1 MTTRQKLEEAAI
13 VLENEGAFYRQL
25 CDLYKS
31 SDALPGTA
39 RVIIINHARK
49 AGFRGLTEP
58 DTESLRLYFEEHW
71 SLKTCLLSSFRPSY
85 NLLKP
90 EPKPPE
96 NVVGPY
102 KQWLKALLEIPFF
115 KEEFLDRP
123 KPRNARDFMS
133 TRLRDMPNCA
143 TNASQ
148 RETLRLWLCNH
159 FGVKTQPDTNISPAL
174 DWESILLDPPAAQP
188 EPQQP
193 KIQPQPQENTTMS
206 LKLNAQQPFELNT
219 KTYLN
224 GVDLDSLSNSELYAQ
239 IQAQED
245 AIEKLQA
252 IKAKP
257 KSLLA
262 EIKKRQA
269 GIEALVVFMD
279 EREAKRNPQPPQP
292 AKPTGP
298 DLQNLQGSI

>member
-1 MTTRQKLEEAAI
+1 MTTRQKLEEAAL

-39 RVIIINHARK
+39 RVMISNHAIK
-49 AGFRGLTEP
+49 AGFKGLTEP
-58 DTESLRLYFEEHW
+58 DAESLRRYFEDHW
-71 SLKTCLLSSFRPSY
+71 SLSTCLLSSFRPSY

-102 KQWLKALLEIPFF
+102 KQWLTTLLEIPFF

-123 KPRNARDFMS
+123 KPRNARDYMHG
-133 TRLRDMPNCA
+133 RLRLMPNGS
-143 TNASQ
+143 TTASQ

-159 FGVKTQPDTNISPAL
+159 YGIEPQKETTVEPAF
-174 DWESILLDPPAAQP
+174 DWQSILLDPPAAQP

-206 LKLNAQQPFELNT
+206 LKLNAQQPFELTT

-224 GVDLDSLSNSELYAQ
+224 GVDLGTLPNSEL
-239 IQAQED
+239 
-245 AIEKLQA
+245 
-252 IKAKP
+252 
-257 KSLLA
+257 SLSPVPL
-262 EIKKRQA
+262 
-269 GIEALVVFMD
+269 
-279 EREAKRNPQPPQP
+279 
-292 AKPTGP
+292 
-298 DLQNLQGSI
+298 

>member
-1 MTTRQKLEEAAI
+1 MTTRQTLEEAAL
-13 VLENEGAFYRQL
+13 VLENEGAFYQQL

-71 SLKTCLLSSFRPSY
+71 SLQTCLPSSLGPSH

-90 EPKPPE
+90 EPKPPKPLE
-96 NVVGPY
+96 SLVGPY
-102 KQWLKALLEIPFF
+102 RHWLKTLLDIPTF
-115 KEEFLDRP
+115 KDEFLDRP
-123 KPRNARDFMS
+123 NPRHARDFMS
-133 TRLRDMPNCA
+133 TRLRDIPNCE

-174 DWESILLDPPAAQP
+174 DWQSILLDLPTAQP
-188 EPQQP
+188 EPLQP
-193 KIQPQPQENTTMS
+193 QIQPEPQPQENTTMS

-224 GVDLDSLSNSELYAQ
+224 GVDLDTLPNSELYAQ

-269 GIEALVVFMD
+269 GIEALVAYLD
-279 EREAKRNPQPPQP
+279 SKNDGR
-292 AKPTGP
+292 
-298 DLQNLQGSI
+298 

>member
-1 MTTRQKLEEAAI
+1 MTTRQTLEEAAL

-71 SLKTCLLSSFRPSY
+71 SLKTCLPSSLGPSH

-102 KQWLKALLEIPFF
+102 KRWLKTLLEIPFF

-123 KPRNARDFMS
+123 KPRNARDYLHG
-133 TRLRDMPNCA
+133 RLRLVPNGV
-143 TNASQ
+143 TNVSQ

-159 FGVKTQPDTNISPAL
+159 FGVKTQPDTDISPTF
-174 DWESILLDPPAAQP
+174 DWQSILLDPPAAQP

-193 KIQPQPQENTTMS
+193 QIQPQPQENTTMS
-206 LKLNAQQPFELNT
+206 LKLNSQQPFELNT

-224 GVDLDSLSNSELYAQ
+224 GVDLDTLPNSELYAQ

-269 GIEALVVFMD
+269 GIEALVTYLD
-279 EREAKRNPQPPQP
+279 SKNDGR
-292 AKPTGP
+292 
-298 DLQNLQGSI
+298 

>member
-1 MTTRQKLEEAAI
+1 MTTRQKLEEAAL

-39 RVIIINHARK
+39 RVMINNHAIK
-49 AGFRGLTEP
+49 AGFKGLTEP
-58 DTESLRLYFEEHW
+58 DAESLRLYFEEHW
-71 SLKTCLLSSFRPSY
+71 SLKTCLPSSLGPSH

-90 EPKPPE
+90 EPAAPKDPTS
-96 NVVGPY
+96 PY
-102 KQWLKALLEIPFF
+102 KHWLKTLLDIPTF
-115 KEEFLDRP
+115 KVEFLDRP

-188 EPQQP
+188 QQP
-193 KIQPQPQENTTMS
+193 QPQQPQPQENTTMS

-269 GIEALVVFMD
+269 GIEALVAYLD
-279 EREAKRNPQPPQP
+279 SKNDGR
-292 AKPTGP
+292 
-298 DLQNLQGSI
+298 

>member
-1 MTTRQKLEEAAI
+1 
-13 VLENEGAFYRQL
+13 
-25 CDLYKS
+25 
-31 SDALPGTA
+31 
-39 RVIIINHARK
+39 
-49 AGFRGLTEP
+49 
-58 DTESLRLYFEEHW
+58 
-71 SLKTCLLSSFRPSY
+71 
-85 NLLKP
+85 
-90 EPKPPE
+90 
-96 NVVGPY
+96 
-102 KQWLKALLEIPFF
+102 LEIPFF
-115 KEEFLDRP
+115 KEGFLDRP
-123 KPRNARDFMS
+123 KPRNARDYLHG
-133 TRLRDMPNCA
+133 RLRNLPNGS

-159 FGVKTQPDTNISPAL
+159 FGIEPQKEATVEPAL

-188 EPQQP
+188 AQPEPQQP
-193 KIQPQPQENTTMS
+193 QPQPQENTTMS

-298 DLQNLQGSI
+298 DLQTLQGSI

>member
-1 MTTRQKLEEAAI
+1 
-13 VLENEGAFYRQL
+13 
-25 CDLYKS
+25 
-31 SDALPGTA
+31 
-39 RVIIINHARK
+39 
-49 AGFRGLTEP
+49 
-58 DTESLRLYFEEHW
+58 
-71 SLKTCLLSSFRPSY
+71 
-85 NLLKP
+85 
-90 EPKPPE
+90 
-96 NVVGPY
+96 
-102 KQWLKALLEIPFF
+102 
-115 KEEFLDRP
+115 
-123 KPRNARDFMS
+123 
-133 TRLRDMPNCA
+133 
-143 TNASQ
+143 
-148 RETLRLWLCNH
+148 
-159 FGVKTQPDTNISPAL
+159 
-174 DWESILLDPPAAQP
+174 
-188 EPQQP
+188 
-193 KIQPQPQENTTMS
+193 MS

-262 EIKKRQA
+262 EIAARQA